1 MIRLLIYI
9 LLSGLFVRAAGAVE
23 SERYAGQSVLSSG
36 KWVKMRITDTGV
48 YKLTYD
54 ELRSLG
60 FSDPSAVSVFGY
72 GGASLPEDFRADY
85 IDDLPAT
92 AIYRGDNYILFY
104 AQGSVDWRYDD
115 ESGCFEHT
123 NNPYSSYGYYFLSDT
138 SGKEMEILSSVQGA
152 SLQIDV
158 YDDYML
164 HERDEVSVS
173 ESGRHLYG
181 ESFISTTSRDFVFDV
196 PGITDDEGRVSFSFI
211 GKPTIAEGY
220 ATLSINGDEY
230 LSVRLARQSVSDTY
244 THAVEGFKSGVW
256 DAVEKP
262 EQNTVTV
269 SYSRAGDTNVRLNYI
284 RLQMKRRL
292 QLYGACT
299 LFRSIQA
306 CNHVSRF
313 VIDETNPDLLVF
325 DVTDKLNPSRMELS
339 MTGNQLG
346 FTIPAGDLRE
356 FALVNPAQ
364 LPAPEIV
371 GFVENQNLHGY
382 PQTDMII
389 IASEQLSSAAERLA
403 AFHREQDGLSVE
415 VVSPETIY
423 NEFSSGT
430 PDATAYRRFMKMFYD
445 RKSSDAD
452 APKYLLLFGDAAYDN
467 RGLTSSWASVDRS
480 NFLLAYESEES
491 LGRESFV
498 TDDYFGFLDD
508 DEGGNLSSDDL
519 DIGIGRFPVRTYAE
533 ASAMVDK
540 VIAYAENSDLG
551 EWKNSV
557 SFIADDGNNA
567 DNFTTDHADQAD
579 QLAEYLLENF
589 PCFNVNKLYMDGYK
603 KQQTNGNQAYP
614 EVNTT
619 IQKQLEEGLF
629 LINYVGHGNTQAWA
643 DERILEI
650 NDITQAT
657 YKHLPLWITATC
669 DFSRFDAVTTSA
681 GEEVFLNEESGG
693 IALFTTTRTVNSYDN
708 FRLNQELVRQLFSV
722 GENGSR
728 LTLGDVMK
736 HTKRNVSGSNKL
748 NFILIGDPALTLS
761 FPEYTFKVTEIN
773 GQPVT
778 DESQI
783 QLKALERVSVSGLVQ
798 GPDGASVPDFNG
810 RFYVRVMDSKSEK
823 TTLGNNT
830 VSASGGSVV
839 RQYTYTDYSNTLYKG
854 TDSVRQGNFSFSFTV
869 PKDILYLDDY
879 GKMTFYAQDGT
890 LREAQGAFSDFVVGS
905 SDDSGVSDEEGPEIV
920 SMYLNDSV
928 SFAQGA
934 SVNSTPLLVADVYD
948 ENGINITGSSIGH
961 DITLIIDNDP
971 NLHYV
976 LNDFYAKDL
985 NRPEGWGRIVFSI
998 PQALEDGEHT
1008 AELKVW
1014 DVLNNSSSRSIRFQ
1028 VDNGASPEFVK
1039 LVAGPNPARTS
1050 VTFYLWHNRPESNME
1065 VSIYVYDMAGRLQ
1078 WYHTESGASS
1088 LFQAYTVTWNL
1099 CNNSGSRLQP
1109 GIYLYRAAI
1118 RSGQAKEVSEANKLI
1133 ILGQ

>member
-152 SLQIDV
+152 SLQID
-158 YDDYML
+158 
-164 HERDEVSVS
+164 
-173 ESGRHLYG
+173 LYG

-557 SFIADDGNNA
+557 SFIADDG
-567 DNFTTDHADQAD
+567 
-579 QLAEYLLENF
+579 
-589 PCFNVNKLYMDGYK
+589 
-603 KQQTNGNQAYP
+603 
-614 EVNTT
+614 
-619 IQKQLEEGLF
+619 
-629 LINYVGHGNTQAWA
+629 
-643 DERILEI
+643 
-650 NDITQAT
+650 
-657 YKHLPLWITATC
+657 
-669 DFSRFDAVTTSA
+669 
-681 GEEVFLNEESGG
+681 
-693 IALFTTTRTVNSYDN
+693 
-708 FRLNQELVRQLFSV
+708 
-722 GENGSR
+722 
-728 LTLGDVMK
+728 
-736 HTKRNVSGSNKL
+736 
-748 NFILIGDPALTLS
+748 
-761 FPEYTFKVTEIN
+761 
-773 GQPVT
+773 
-778 DESQI
+778 
-783 QLKALERVSVSGLVQ
+783 
-798 GPDGASVPDFNG
+798 
-810 RFYVRVMDSKSEK
+810 K
-823 TTLGNNT
+823 T
-830 VSASGGSVV
+830 
-839 RQYTYTDYSNTLYKG
+839 
-854 TDSVRQGNFSFSFTV
+854 
-869 PKDILYLDDY
+869 
-879 GKMTFYAQDGT
+879 
-890 LREAQGAFSDFVVGS
+890 
-905 SDDSGVSDEEGPEIV
+905 
-920 SMYLNDSV
+920 
-928 SFAQGA
+928 
-934 SVNSTPLLVADVYD
+934 
-948 ENGINITGSSIGH
+948 
-961 DITLIIDNDP
+961 
-971 NLHYV
+971 
-976 LNDFYAKDL
+976 
-985 NRPEGWGRIVFSI
+985 
-998 PQALEDGEHT
+998 
-1008 AELKVW
+1008 
-1014 DVLNNSSSRSIRFQ
+1014 
-1028 VDNGASPEFVK
+1028 
-1039 LVAGPNPARTS
+1039 
-1050 VTFYLWHNRPESNME
+1050 
-1065 VSIYVYDMAGRLQ
+1065 
-1078 WYHTESGASS
+1078 
-1088 LFQAYTVTWNL
+1088 
-1099 CNNSGSRLQP
+1099 
-1109 GIYLYRAAI
+1109 
-1118 RSGQAKEVSEANKLI
+1118 
-1133 ILGQ
+1133 